1 MRDVIVTLLILGL
14 LPFAIRRPWV
24 GTVIWVWLA
33 MMIPYRLA
41 YGFARD
47 LPFAQLAAICTLLG
61 ILFTQPKMRW
71 PKSSILTAYL
81 LFIFWMCVTSIFA
94 LHNTEVVLA
103 QLVTV
108 LKIHLMVFLA
118 IALIQERKQL
128 EALVWTIVA
137 SLGFYGVKGG
147 IFTVLTGGG
156 GRVWGPNGG
165 IIEGNNELGVA
176 LVITLPLL
184 YYLYQI
190 SARRWLKRMLLAA
203 GLLTL
208 LCVLGTQSRGALL
221 SVTAMAVML
230 GLKGRRPVLSSV
242 AIVTVLALAIMF
254 MPDTWS
260 KRMNTIQTYDVDT
273 SAMSRIYT
281 WKTLWNLA
289 LDRPLV
295 GAGFRT
301 DNPLVFSI
309 YGPQMTVAG
318 YDFQG
323 GTVLVAHS
331 IYFQALGEHGFVGLG
346 LFLGLGIATW
356 RRAGA
361 LAKQS
366 AVQPGLGE
374 WVPLLMRAVQTSL
387 LGYAVGGAFLTL
399 VHFDLAYYLCA
410 IVVITEGIV
419 QQARAQP
426 ARPAPA

>member
-1 MRDVIVTLLILGL
+1 M
-14 LPFAIRRPWV
+14 
-24 GTVIWVWLA
+24 
-33 MMIPYRLA
+33 
-41 YGFARD
+41 
-47 LPFAQLAAICTLLG
+47 
-61 ILFTQPKMRW
+61 
-71 PKSSILTAYL
+71 
-81 LFIFWMCVTSIFA
+81 A
-94 LHNTEVVLA
+94 L
-103 QLVTV
+103 
-108 LKIHLMVFLA
+108 
-118 IALIQERKQL
+118 
-128 EALVWTIVA
+128 
-137 SLGFYGVKGG
+137 
-147 IFTVLTGGG
+147 
-156 GRVWGPNGG
+156 
-165 IIEGNNELGVA
+165 
-176 LVITLPLL
+176 
-184 YYLYQI
+184 
-190 SARRWLKRMLLAA
+190 
-203 GLLTL
+203 
-208 LCVLGTQSRGALL
+208 
-221 SVTAMAVML
+221 ML

-254 MPDTWS
+254 MPDSWS

-301 DNPLVFSI
+301 DNPLVFSV

-346 LFLGLGIATW
+346 LFLGLGVATW

-366 AVQPGLGE
+366 AAQPDLGE

-426 ARPAPA
+426 ARPAVI